1 MDLSTPKPSDEDPSD
16 GAPPPRSGPVLTREA
31 CVARLRTFERAVAP
45 PSDTRRAAVALP
57 LITGEAGTRLL
68 LTRRPRTMR
77 AHAGQF
83 ALPGGSIDPGESPEQ
98 AAVRELSEELGVR
111 AGVEDVVGALD
122 DYVTRSGFVITPVV
136 VWVGSSAGPITPN
149 PDEVAV
155 VFEVTMAEVDV
166 DAVLEPVTDAP
177 AGTPPMLRWPFRGGA
192 MHAPTGAIVHQFREV
207 VLRGRATRV
216 AEYSQPDFAAR

>member
-1 MDLSTPKPSDEDPSD
+1 MC
-16 GAPPPRSGPVLTREA
+16 A
-31 CVARLRTFERAVAP
+31 ARLRGFERTVAP
-45 PSDTRRAAVALP
+45 PSDTRRAAVALA
-57 LITGEAGTRLL
+57 LITDEAGTRLL
-68 LTRRPRTMR
+68 LTRRPPTMR

-83 ALPGGSIDPGESPEQ
+83 ALPGGTVDPGESTEQ
-98 AAVRELSEELGVR
+98 AAVRELAEELGVQ
-111 AGVEDVVGALD
+111 ASAADVVGALD

-136 VWVGSSAGPITPN
+136 VWVGETGGPIIPN

-166 DAVLEPVTDAP
+166 DAVLEPVTNAP

-216 AEYSQPDFAAR
+216 AAYSQPDFAAR